1 MDRKLT
7 TPAGALRGLFAGLA
21 LLGFAAQAPASAQDR
36 YPSRPAKIVVPFG
49 AGGVADIT
57 ARLVAEKLGTVLNQR
72 FVIENQPAA
81 GGVTAAKSVLASE
94 PDGYT
99 IALLSNGTAIS
110 VSLIKDIGFDPLK
123 DFQPVSSLAY
133 FDFVLFTNAASPY
146 KTLADLV
153 AAGKTK
159 PGGVNVGTVSVG
171 SSQNLSAELLKATAG
186 LNATIVPFRRT
197 PDILVALLRNDV
209 DVMIDTYAAA
219 KSAVDDKQVWAIAT
233 SGTTRSPLL
242 PDVPTVRE
250 SGAPEFE
257 VTSWNGLFVPATTP
271 QTVVDTLNKA
281 LREVLGS
288 PDIKNRFLELGVEA
302 RATSPEELSARLKR
316 DIEKWAAV
324 IKSAR
329 IEPQ

>member
-1 MDRKLT
+1 MPRKPVTPVRAIRGVFAALT
-7 TPAGALRGLFAGLA
+7 LFGL
-21 LLGFAAQAPASAQDR
+21 AAQAPASAQDR
-36 YPSRPAKIVVPFG
+36 YPTRPVKIVVPFG

-81 GGVTAAKSVLASE
+81 GGVTAAKSVIASE

-123 DFQPVSSLAY
+123 DFAPVSSLAY
-133 FDFVLFTNAASPY
+133 FDFVLFTNAGAPY
-146 KTLADLV
+146 KTLADV
-153 AAGKTK
+153 IAAGKTK
-159 PGGVNVGTVSVG
+159 PGGVNVGTVSIG
-171 SSQNLSAELLKATAG
+171 SSQNLSAELLKATAS

-219 KSAVDDKQVWAIAT
+219 KSAVDDKQVRAIAT
-233 SGTTRSPLL
+233 SGTARSSLL
-242 PDVPTVRE
+242 PEVPTVRE

-257 VTSWNGLFVPATTP
+257 VTSWNGLFVPAKTP
-271 QTVVDTLNKA
+271 PAVIETLNKA

-288 PDIKNRFLELGVEA
+288 ADIKNRFIELGVEA
-302 RATSPEELSARLKR
+302 RATSPEELSARLKS